1 MKRAP
6 VLLVLTTVA
15 FAASAG
21 TCAWLISRYT
31 PGYSAAQMFLDGD
44 PVAKLVILFVQT
56 LTFGVLVFGVIG
68 LLARGAAGAMR
79 LLLALAAALSAALGV
94 LAALYGWMN
103 IQTAIRNTG
112 VTSLEVVAPSYAE
125 TLLALSVGL
134 FGALVALGLHA
145 LIGRRH
151 RM

>member
-6 VLLVLTTVA
+6 VLLILTAVA

-21 TCAWLISRYT
+21 TCAWLISRYA
-31 PGYSAAQMFLDGD
+31 PGYSAAQMFLDAD

-68 LLARGAAGAMR
+68 LLARSAAGAMR
-79 LLLALAAALSAALGV
+79 LLLALAASLSAALGL
-94 LAALYGWMN
+94 LAGLYGWMN

-112 VTSLEVVAPSYAE
+112 VTTLEVVAPSYAE

-134 FGALVALGLHA
+134 FGALLALGLHT